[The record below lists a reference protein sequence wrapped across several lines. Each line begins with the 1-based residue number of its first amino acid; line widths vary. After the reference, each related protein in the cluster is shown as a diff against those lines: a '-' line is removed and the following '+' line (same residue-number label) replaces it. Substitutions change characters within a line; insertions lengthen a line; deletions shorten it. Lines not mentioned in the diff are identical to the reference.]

1 MHRLGSVSECNSK
14 LNLHLCRQALLT
26 LSSDTFF
33 STARKRVFFIII
45 IIIVSSIQPEFA
57 IVHPSLYYC
66 LSPSALSLL
75 SHSLSISPSPT
86 NTEQALLFP
95 LSVKHWTHSF
105 QKMLVFSYACW
116 FYGCSSSPCHNSRL
130 TPIMSFDSWQ
140 FGASKTVPW
149 WIITPRFGSTAVPRL
164 LWPSLCIPR

>member
-45 IIIVSSIQPEFA
+45 ILIVSSIQPEFA

-86 NTEQALLFP
+86 NTEQALLFSSVCKTLNAQ
-95 LSVKHWTHSF
+95 LSEDAC
-105 QKMLVFSYACW
+105 VFIRVLILW
-116 FYGCSSSPCHNSRL
+116 
-130 TPIMSFDSWQ
+130 
-140 FGASKTVPW
+140 
-149 WIITPRFGSTAVPRL
+149 L
-164 LWPSLCIPR
+164 LQIAMP